1 MTSNIQKLLSAGLI
15 LVLLIA
21 MGTTALRLLRSKNV
35 ERHLHVDLILTAEAV
50 PGKVLRVGSKRGAT
64 VEYTC
69 TSADAAVAVLA
80 ATSDL
85 GQPTIR
91 VNAGIGTDENG
102 SRFSTGVH
110 TVGDFTFV
118 TIHKGYSHIPRTVS
132 VPLTF
137 VALKDNYSRAATGF
151 LLEFKKFALPVRAIS
166 APSGVALIQAEKHVY
181 AQYIEDKR
189 TLLIKTPGSK
199 NLSYRILARSF
210 ESEENLKLA
219 TVESPFTLGVYDDQS
234 DALEVQLET
243 QKVTKKIVE
252 VTYKDAEVRT
262 IRGLRVLW
270 FPTTEQTGMING
282 EMSSI
287 QQTDPA
293 SPSITLLNRSKGEVS
308 IDLDPSLHARA
319 QKSDV
324 VLVKISPSLDE
335 MGLDSLGVDIKSL
348 GFHEV
353 KKARGNLKR
362 PHLDHIP
369 TLTLQFAI
377 VGFDKVPGPI
387 YTIPVH
393 PIPTDPS
400 APKSKIRGDWS
411 RGPQG

>member
-1 MTSNIQKLLSAGLI
+1 M
-15 LVLLIA
+15 
-21 MGTTALRLLRSKNV
+21 
-35 ERHLHVDLILTAEAV
+35 
-50 PGKVLRVGSKRGAT
+50 
-64 VEYTC
+64 
-69 TSADAAVAVLA
+69 
-80 ATSDL
+80 
-85 GQPTIR
+85 
-91 VNAGIGTDENG
+91 
-102 SRFSTGVH
+102 
-110 TVGDFTFV
+110 
-118 TIHKGYSHIPRTVS
+118 
-132 VPLTF
+132 
-137 VALKDNYSRAATGF
+137 
-151 LLEFKKFALPVRAIS
+151 
-166 APSGVALIQAEKHVY
+166 
-181 AQYIEDKR
+181 
-189 TLLIKTPGSK
+189 LIKTAGSK

-369 TLTLQFAI
+369 TLTLQFVM

-387 YTIPVH
+387 YTVPVH
-393 PIPTDPS
+393 PIPTDPG